1 MTMDNNM
8 NEISLEQL
16 NSVSGGQWTPG
27 DWLDDSFVFVYQQ
40 LLPEEKCGCCG
51 KTGSVYKGYYEP
63 YTQIFHMKCKDCLS
77 SVCIS

>member
-1 MTMDNNM
+1 MDNNNI
-8 NEISLEQL
+8 NEINVDQL

-40 LLPEEKCGCCG
+40 LLPEQACGCCG
-51 KTGSVYKGYYEP
+51 KTGCVYKGYYEP
-63 YTQIFHMKCKDCLS
+63 NNQIFHMKCKECGS